1 VFARLTTARTVA
13 GGPVRAPTAGTV
25 APMAVSGL
33 TDLAGRLLAER
44 YRLRA
49 PIGAGASGQVYLA
62 DDTRLRR
69 RVAVK
74 VLHAA
79 LADDVGFLRRF
90 RTEAQV
96 AASLHHPNIVAVY
109 DWGEDAVPFMVLEL
123 LEGGS
128 LRSMLDR
135 GIRLTPAQA
144 THVGRQVCSALEY
157 AHVRGLVHRDIKPAN
172 LLFDE
177 HGIVRVADFGL
188 ARALAEASWTEPAG
202 SVLGTARYASPEQA
216 GGVTLD
222 GRSDLYA
229 LSLVLM
235 ESVSGSVP
243 FVSDTA
249 IGTLA
254 ARTRASI
261 VAPDEL
267 GALGRV
273 VERAGR
279 VDPDERYPDAAT
291 MGTALADAALSLPPP
306 GPLVLA
312 GLTETSIDPDPTEI
326 RGGAAASLYDQDAI
340 TVVTEPD
347 ADVEPRVVPR
357 RRPLRLTAGMV
368 VLAVAL
374 LGIGAAMYALSN
386 AGTSTAA
393 VPGLIGRSQT
403 DAAARLAQRGLV
415 VKVVTLPADDPKGV
429 VIGQSPAS
437 GSWLHDGGAV
447 RLAISAG
454 PAPVAV
460 PNVSGKSA
468 ADAQQ
473 ALEQVGFAVTLERK
487 NDEAVPKGGAIST
500 DPAAGAAL
508 SRDSGVKLVVSD
520 GPAPV
525 PVPDVAGKAFDEASK
540 ALTDAKFTV
549 QRADDFSDT
558 VDKGKVLRT
567 EPAANQ
573 AAARGSAVVV
583 RVSKG
588 PELVA
593 VPDFTGLTIEA
604 ASQKVSALGLPVPDV
619 SGYAPGKPVVAQSPK
634 AGSQIPKSTKIRLF
648 L

>member
-1 VFARLTTARTVA
+1 
-13 GGPVRAPTAGTV
+13 
-25 APMAVSGL
+25 
-33 TDLAGRLLAER
+33 
-44 YRLRA
+44 
-49 PIGAGASGQVYLA
+49 
-62 DDTRLRR
+62 
-69 RVAVK
+69 
-74 VLHAA
+74 
-79 LADDVGFLRRF
+79 
-90 RTEAQV
+90 
-96 AASLHHPNIVAVY
+96 
-109 DWGEDAVPFMVLEL
+109 
-123 LEGGS
+123 
-128 LRSMLDR
+128 
-135 GIRLTPAQA
+135 
-144 THVGRQVCSALEY
+144 
-157 AHVRGLVHRDIKPAN
+157 
-172 LLFDE
+172 
-177 HGIVRVADFGL
+177 
-188 ARALAEASWTEPAG
+188 
-202 SVLGTARYASPEQA
+202 
-216 GGVTLD
+216 
-222 GRSDLYA
+222 
-229 LSLVLM
+229 
-235 ESVSGSVP
+235 
-243 FVSDTA
+243 
-249 IGTLA
+249 
-254 ARTRASI
+254 

-306 GPLVLA
+306 GPLALA

-340 TVVTEPD
+340 TVVTESD
-347 ADVEPRVVPR
+347 ADVGPRVVPR

-437 GSWLHDGGAV
+437 GSWLQDGGAV

-487 NDEAVPKGGAIST
+487 NDEAVPKDGAIST

-540 ALTDAKFTV
+540 ALTDARFTV

>member
-1 VFARLTTARTVA
+1 
-13 GGPVRAPTAGTV
+13 AGTV
-25 APMAVSGL
+25 DPMATSSL
-33 TDLAGRLLAER
+33 TDLAGRVLAER

-62 DDTRLRR
+62 DDSRLRR

-90 RTEAQV
+90 RSEAQV

-109 DWGEDAVPFMVLEL
+109 DWGEDGVPFMVLEL

-135 GIRLTPAQA
+135 SVRLTPAQA

-157 AHVRGLVHRDIKPAN
+157 AHTRGLVHRDIKPAN

-202 SVLGTARYASPEQA
+202 TVLGTARYSSPEQA
-216 GGVTLD
+216 RGTALD

-229 LSLVLM
+229 LALVLM
-235 ESVSGSVP
+235 ESVTGTVP
-243 FVSDTA
+243 NVSDTA

-254 ARTRASI
+254 ARTQNSI

-267 GALGRV
+267 GGLGRV

-291 MGTALADAALSLPPP
+291 MGTALADAALGLPPP
-306 GPLVLA
+306 SPLALA
-312 GLTETSIDPDPTEI
+312 GFGEMNIDPDPTEV
-326 RGGAAASLYDQDAI
+326 RGASKGALFDQDAV
-340 TVVTEPD
+340 TVIDEPD
-347 ADVEPRVVPR
+347 VSVGPRIVAR
-357 RRPLRLTAGMV
+357 RRTVRLTAGV
-368 VLAVAL
+368 VVFAVAL
-374 LGIGAAMYALSN
+374 LAIGAAIYALSS
-386 AGTSTAA
+386 AGTSTDA
-393 VPGLIGRSQT
+393 VPGLVGRGQN
-403 DAAARLAQRGLV
+403 DAAALIARRGLV
-415 VKVVTLPADDPKGV
+415 VKVVTLQADDPKGV
-429 VIGQSPAS
+429 VIGQSPAP

-447 RLAISAG
+447 HLAISSG
-454 PAPVAV
+454 PAPVPV
-460 PNVSGKSA
+460 PVTSGMAA
-468 ADAQQ
+468 ADAQKN
-473 ALEQVGFAVTLERK
+473 LEQLGFAVTIERK
-487 NDEAVPKGGAIST
+487 NDETVPKNNAIST
-500 DPAAGAAL
+500 DPAVGTAL
-508 SRDSGVKLVVSD
+508 SRDAGVKLVVSD

-525 PVPDVAGKAFDEASK
+525 PVPDVSAKLFDDASK
-540 ALTDAKFTV
+540 VLTAAKFTV
-549 QRADDFSDT
+549 QRADDFSDSI
-558 VDKGKVLRT
+558 DKGKVIKT

-573 AAARGSAVVV
+573 SGARGSQVIVH
-583 RVSKG
+583 VSKG
-588 PELVA
+588 PELVT
-593 VPDFTGLTIEA
+593 VPDFTGLTVEA
-604 ASQKVSALGLPVPDV
+604 ASQKIQSLGLPVPDV

-634 AGSQIPKSTKIRLF
+634 AGSQIPKSTQIRLF